1 MKELH
6 SEMQQIIQQSND
18 KLQEPTNKKRK
29 NGPQLK
35 EGDKVYLLTKNLRIT
50 RPSRKLDHVKVG
62 PFLIKKVRGSVNY
75 ELELLPDAK
84 VHPVFH
90 VSLLEPADSNTPLQ
104 ETFHYKVE
112 EETEF
117 EVERIL
123 HQVGQKYLVKWKGY
137 DDTESTW
144 EPLKNLANC

>member
-1 MKELH
+1 M
-6 SEMQQIIQQSND
+6 
-18 KLQEPTNKKRK
+18 
-29 NGPQLK
+29 
-35 EGDKVYLLTKNLRIT
+35 
-50 RPSRKLDHVKVG
+50 
-62 PFLIKKVRGSVNY
+62 IKKVRGPVNY
-75 ELELLPDAK
+75 ELALLPDAK

-104 ETFHYKVE
+104 EIFYYKVE

-123 HQVGQKYLVKWKGY
+123 NQVGQKYLVKWKGY

-144 EPLKNLANC
+144 EPLRNLANCRELL